1 MVQRS
6 SASNQQAPKRVIGR
20 PFPPGV
26 SGNPL
31 GRARRTPRFAELY
44 DGIAADYGGPAALTT
59 LQRTVLAQG
68 VRLMIRAERAQNAD
82 MAVRLTHAA
91 ARMLAALQHN
101 GCNVRKAP
109 PKPPTKTLAEH
120 LAQMAQTSGGA
131 P

>member
-1 MVQRS
+1 MKQQR
-6 SASNQQAPKRVIGR
+6 AARRVYGR

-31 GRARRTPRFAELY
+31 GRARRSPRFAELY
-44 DGIAADYGGPAALTT
+44 DGIARDYGGVDALTT

-91 ARMLAALQHN
+91 ARMLAALQH
-101 GCNVRKAP
+101 GGTAPRSPP
-109 PKPPTKTLAEH
+109 PKPKAKTLAEH
-120 LAQMAQTSGGA
+120 LAETSGGA

>member
-1 MVQRS
+1 MKQQG
-6 SASNQQAPKRVIGR
+6 SASEQKPRRVYGR
-20 PFPPGV
+20 PFVPGV

-91 ARMLAALQHN
+91 ARMLAALQH
-101 GCNVRKAP
+101 GGTAPRSPP
-109 PKPPTKTLAEH
+109 PKPPLKTLDEH
-120 LAQMAQTSGGA
+120 LAEIAAESRA